1 MGGVGKTALVTHLY
15 NQLLRIPE
23 TLHVYWITASQ
34 DTSINRLQ
42 TSLARCIGLDLSDE
56 DDEMHRVVLLKKELM
71 KKQHKWVLILD
82 DLWKAFDL
90 QKLGI
95 LDQAEGCKLILTTRS
110 EKICQ
115 QMKTQHAIKVQPIL
129 EEEAW
134 TLFIERL
141 GHDITLSPGV
151 KRIAVDVVRECAG
164 LPLGIITMAGCMR
177 RVDDPHE
184 WRNTLEKLKESKFRD
199 MEDEVFRL
207 LRFSYDRLDNDSVLQ
222 QCLLYCAIFP
232 EDYKIERE
240 ELIGYLIDEGIVEE
254 RRSRQA
260 TFDEGHTMLN
270 KLENVCL
277 LESAR
282 GYGSRRC
289 VKMHDLIRD
298 MAHQIFQKNSPV
310 MHSPRCPNLT
320 TLLLCGNIGLRFIAD
335 SFFTQL
341 HGLKVLDLS
350 CTPIIELPDSVCEL
364 VTLTALL
371 LKECDKLRHV
381 PSLEKLGALKRLD
394 LSGTTAL
401 KKMPQGM
408 QCLSNLMYLR
418 MNGCGEKE
426 FPCGLLPKLSHLQV
440 FVLEDMSIAGTYTPV
455 TVKGKEVGCLRKL
468 ESLVCH
474 FEVNLTLEYLTS
486 WNKTQSLSTYRIVVG
501 LRDVDAY
508 EVTKG
513 GYGKSKAL
521 RLGNLCNN
529 GDEIFQVMFPYD
541 IQELFISKCSYD
553 VSSLIEHCIEL
564 KVIHIEDCNSLESLV
579 SSSWLCSAPLPSPSY
594 NGIFSV
600 LKELKCYRSR
610 SMKKLLPPVLVP
622 NLVNLESIEV
632 EHCEIMEEI
641 IGTRSDEEEVMGEE
655 SSSSSSIEI
664 KLPKLR
670 ELILRGLPKL
680 KSIYSSKLIC
690 DSLKNIAATNC
701 NSMEI
706 LVPSSWSSPVNLETI
721 RVEDCEKMKEIIGG
735 ARSDEEGVMGEES
748 SEFKLPKLRE
758 LHLTGLRELK
768 SICSSKLICDSLQ
781 KIDVSN
787 CNSIEILVPSS
798 WSCLVNLE
806 EIYVASCG
814 KMKEIIGG
822 TRSDEEG
829 VMGEESSKFQL
840 PKLRVMKLRGLLELK
855 SICSAKLIC
864 DSLQRIDVHDC
875 NNMEILVPSSW
886 SCLVNL
892 EEINVAS
899 CGKMKEII
907 VRTRS
912 DEKGVM
918 GEESS
923 KFKLPKLRKLTL
935 RGLQELKSICSS
947 KLICYSLQKIDV
959 SYCNNMEILV
969 PSSWSCLVNLEEINV
984 DSCGK
989 MKDLRG
995 YGEESSKFLLP
1006 NLREL
1011 KSICSAK
1018 LICDS
1023 LQRIDVHDCNNMEIL
1038 VPSSWS
1044 CLVNLEE
1051 INVVSCG
1058 KMEIIRGTR
1067 SDEEGAMGEE
1077 SSEFQ
1082 LPKLRSLRLQG
1093 LPKLKSICSAK
1104 LICNSLQEIKVS
1116 NCNSMETLVPSSW
1129 SCLVNLEEIYVA
1141 RCGKMK
1147 EIIGGTRSDE
1157 EGVMGEESCK
1167 FNLPKLRELT
1177 LRRLQ
1182 ELKSICSSKLI
1193 CYSLQEINVSYC
1205 NSMEILV
1212 PSSWSCLVNLEEIY
1226 VASCGKMKEII
1237 GGTRSD
1243 EEGVMGEE
1251 SSKFQLPKLRV
1262 MKLRGLLELK
1272 SICSAKL
1279 ICDSLQRIDVHKC
1292 NSMEILV
1299 PSSWSCLVNLEEINV
1314 ASCGKM
1320 KEIIGGTRSDKKGVM
1335 GEESSKFKLPK
1346 LKSLRLQ
1353 GLPDMKSICSA
1364 KLICDSL
1371 QRIDVSN
1378 CNSMEILVPS
1388 SWSCLVNLEKIYVAS
1403 CGEMKE
1409 IIGTRSNEEGAI
1421 GEESSEFQLPK
1432 LKSLKLQGLPEMKSI
1447 CSSKLICDS
1456 LQKINVSNCN
1466 SMEILVPSSWSC
1478 LVNLEEIYVDS
1489 YGKMKEI
1496 IGGTRSDEE
1505 GVMGEESNKFKLPKL
1520 RELRLLGLPELK
1532 SICREKLICDSLEVI
1547 VVVHCNSMEIL
1558 VPSSWSYLVNLEE
1571 IYVASCGKMKEIIGG
1586 TRSDKEG
1593 VMGEE
1598 SSKFQLPK
1606 LRELKLRGL
1615 LELKSICSAK
1625 LICDSLQRIDVHEC
1639 NSMEILVPSSWSC
1652 LVNLEEINVLVVEN
1666 EEIIEEQDQMK
1677 RGLWGLPELKSNWS
1691 AKWICDSLQK
1701 INVSNCNS
1709 MEILVPSSWSCLVN
1723 LEEINVANCGKMKE
1737 ILGGTRSDEEGVMG
1751 EESSKFKLPKLRYL
1765 RLQGLPELKS
1775 NWSAK
1780 LICDSLQ
1787 KINVSNCNSMEILVP
1802 SSWSCLVNL
1811 EEINVDYC
1819 GKMKEIIG
1827 GTRSDEKGVMGEES
1841 NKFKLP
1847 KLRELRLLGLSKL
1860 KSICRAKLICDSLE
1874 EEEEEEDE
1882 G

>member
-1 MGGVGKTALVTHLY
+1 
-15 NQLLRIPE
+15 
-23 TLHVYWITASQ
+23 
-34 DTSINRLQ
+34 
-42 TSLARCIGLDLSDE
+42 
-56 DDEMHRVVLLKKELM
+56 
-71 KKQHKWVLILD
+71 
-82 DLWKAFDL
+82 
-90 QKLGI
+90 
-95 LDQAEGCKLILTTRS
+95 
-110 EKICQ
+110 
-115 QMKTQHAIKVQPIL
+115 
-129 EEEAW
+129 
-134 TLFIERL
+134 
-141 GHDITLSPGV
+141 
-151 KRIAVDVVRECAG
+151 
-164 LPLGIITMAGCMR
+164 
-177 RVDDPHE
+177 
-184 WRNTLEKLKESKFRD
+184 
-199 MEDEVFRL
+199 
-207 LRFSYDRLDNDSVLQ
+207 
-222 QCLLYCAIFP
+222 
-232 EDYKIERE
+232 
-240 ELIGYLIDEGIVEE
+240 
-254 RRSRQA
+254 
-260 TFDEGHTMLN
+260 
-270 KLENVCL
+270 
-277 LESAR
+277 
-282 GYGSRRC
+282 
-289 VKMHDLIRD
+289 MHDLIRD

-310 MHSPRCPNLT
+310 MVGEYSDGLPVMDMWKENLVRVSLKHFHFKEIPSSHSPRCPNLT

-474 FEVNLTLEYLTS
+474 FEGQSDFVEYLTS

-594 NGIFSV
+594 NGNISH
-600 LKELKCYRSR
+600 LKELKCYRCR
-610 SMKKLLPPVLVP
+610 SMKKLLPLVLLP
-622 NLVNLESIEV
+622 YLVNLERIEV
-632 EHCEIMEEI
+632 KQCEKMEEI
-641 IGTRSDEEEVMGEE
+641 IGTRSDE
-655 SSSSSSIEI
+655 
-664 KLPKLR
+664 
-670 ELILRGLPKL
+670 
-680 KSIYSSKLIC
+680 
-690 DSLKNIAATNC
+690 
-701 NSMEI
+701 
-706 LVPSSWSSPVNLETI
+706 
-721 RVEDCEKMKEIIGG
+721 GG
-735 ARSDEEGVMGEES
+735 AIGEES
-748 SEFKLPKLRE
+748 SEF
-758 LHLTGLRELK
+758 
-768 SICSSKLICDSLQ
+768 
-781 KIDVSN
+781 
-787 CNSIEILVPSS
+787 
-798 WSCLVNLE
+798 
-806 EIYVASCG
+806 
-814 KMKEIIGG
+814 
-822 TRSDEEG
+822 
-829 VMGEESSKFQL
+829 QL
-840 PKLRVMKLRGLLELK
+840 PKLRSLRLQGLPKLK

-864 DSLQRIDVHDC
+864 DSLQRIDVHKC
-875 NNMEILVPSSW
+875 NSMEILVPSSW

-989 MKDLRG
+989 MKEIIVGTRSDEEG
-995 YGEESSKFLLP
+995 VMGEESSKFLLP
-1006 NLREL
+1006 NLRELKLKGLREL

-1051 INVVSCG
+1051 IYVVSCG

-1093 LPKLKSICSAK
+1093 LPKLKSIVVAK

-1129 SCLVNLEEIYVA
+1129 SCLVNLEEIYVV

-1157 EGVMGEESCK
+1157 EGVMGAESSK
-1167 FNLPKLRELT
+1167 LKLPKLRELT

-1251 SSKFQLPKLRV
+1251 SSKFQSPKLRV
-1262 MKLRGLLELK
+1262 MKLR
-1272 SICSAKL
+1272 I
-1279 ICDSLQRIDVHKC
+1279 
-1292 NSMEILV
+1292 
-1299 PSSWSCLVNLEEINV
+1299 
-1314 ASCGKM
+1314 
-1320 KEIIGGTRSDKKGVM
+1320 TR
-1335 GEESSKFKLPK
+1335 
-1346 LKSLRLQ
+1346 
-1353 GLPDMKSICSA
+1353 
-1364 KLICDSL
+1364 
-1371 QRIDVSN
+1371 
-1378 CNSMEILVPS
+1378 
-1388 SWSCLVNLEKIYVAS
+1388 
-1403 CGEMKE
+1403 
-1409 IIGTRSNEEGAI
+1409 
-1421 GEESSEFQLPK
+1421 
-1432 LKSLKLQGLPEMKSI
+1432 
-1447 CSSKLICDS
+1447 
-1456 LQKINVSNCN
+1456 
-1466 SMEILVPSSWSC
+1466 
-1478 LVNLEEIYVDS
+1478 
-1489 YGKMKEI
+1489 
-1496 IGGTRSDEE
+1496 
-1505 GVMGEESNKFKLPKL
+1505 
-1520 RELRLLGLPELK
+1520 
-1532 SICREKLICDSLEVI
+1532 
-1547 VVVHCNSMEIL
+1547 
-1558 VPSSWSYLVNLEE
+1558 
-1571 IYVASCGKMKEIIGG
+1571 
-1586 TRSDKEG
+1586 
-1593 VMGEE
+1593 
-1598 SSKFQLPK
+1598 
-1606 LRELKLRGL
+1606 
-1615 LELKSICSAK
+1615 
-1625 LICDSLQRIDVHEC
+1625 
-1639 NSMEILVPSSWSC
+1639 
-1652 LVNLEEINVLVVEN
+1652 
-1666 EEIIEEQDQMK
+1666 
-1677 RGLWGLPELKSNWS
+1677 
-1691 AKWICDSLQK
+1691 
-1701 INVSNCNS
+1701 
-1709 MEILVPSSWSCLVN
+1709 
-1723 LEEINVANCGKMKE
+1723 
-1737 ILGGTRSDEEGVMG
+1737 
-1751 EESSKFKLPKLRYL
+1751 
-1765 RLQGLPELKS
+1765 
-1775 NWSAK
+1775 
-1780 LICDSLQ
+1780 
-1787 KINVSNCNSMEILVP
+1787 
-1802 SSWSCLVNL
+1802 
-1811 EEINVDYC
+1811 
-1819 GKMKEIIG
+1819 
-1827 GTRSDEKGVMGEES
+1827 
-1841 NKFKLP
+1841 
-1847 KLRELRLLGLSKL
+1847 
-1860 KSICRAKLICDSLE
+1860 
-1874 EEEEEEDE
+1874 
-1882 G
+1882 

>member
-1 MGGVGKTALVTHLY
+1 MIRPSDQFRGLVDRSFWEYVEKMDGGSMTCKFCGHLFSQHTSISRIKLHLSGVTGRGVKICGQVTQDVQDAARAAIDGPPEKKLKTVAGSSNGVMAQQGDALSLKELADWIANFPSGETELLERGRFPETTSINQADEPQGGSSQPTDLLCLDHGRYYDHLRAPSENNDVIMNDVENMVRVRTESVEEEENNSGRLEQPVVGASSFGGLVDNTMCHAPGRSLEEYMRSFEVCLMADDIDNGTEGVVQPGARASSFGGLVGNTNEIKGDALPTRKLVGRAFEDNKKFIWSLLMGDEVSSIGIYGMGGVGKTALVTHLY

-95 LDQAEGCKLILTTRS
+95 PDQAEGCKLILTTRS

-310 MHSPRCPNLT
+310 MVGEYSDGLPVMDMWKENLVRVSLKHFHFKEIPSSHSPRCPNLT

-474 FEVNLTLEYLTS
+474 FEGQSDFVEYLTS

-564 KVIHIEDCNSLESLV
+564 KVIHIKDCNSLESLV

-594 NGIFSV
+594 NGIFSH
-600 LKELKCYRSR
+600 LKELKCYRCR
-610 SMKKLLPPVLVP
+610 SMKKLLPLVLLP
-622 NLVNLESIEV
+622 YLVNLERIEV
-632 EHCEIMEEI
+632 KQCEKMEEI
-641 IGTRSDEEEVMGEE
+641 IGTRSDE
-655 SSSSSSIEI
+655 
-664 KLPKLR
+664 
-670 ELILRGLPKL
+670 
-680 KSIYSSKLIC
+680 
-690 DSLKNIAATNC
+690 
-701 NSMEI
+701 
-706 LVPSSWSSPVNLETI
+706 
-721 RVEDCEKMKEIIGG
+721 GG
-735 ARSDEEGVMGEES
+735 A
-748 SEFKLPKLRE
+748 
-758 LHLTGLRELK
+758 
-768 SICSSKLICDSLQ
+768 I
-781 KIDVSN
+781 
-787 CNSIEILVPSS
+787 
-798 WSCLVNLE
+798 
-806 EIYVASCG
+806 
-814 KMKEIIGG
+814 
-822 TRSDEEG
+822 
-829 VMGEESSKFQL
+829 
-840 PKLRVMKLRGLLELK
+840 
-855 SICSAKLIC
+855 
-864 DSLQRIDVHDC
+864 
-875 NNMEILVPSSW
+875 
-886 SCLVNL
+886 
-892 EEINVAS
+892 
-899 CGKMKEII
+899 
-907 VRTRS
+907 
-912 DEKGVM
+912 
-918 GEESS
+918 
-923 KFKLPKLRKLTL
+923 
-935 RGLQELKSICSS
+935 
-947 KLICYSLQKIDV
+947 
-959 SYCNNMEILV
+959 
-969 PSSWSCLVNLEEINV
+969 
-984 DSCGK
+984 
-989 MKDLRG
+989 
-995 YGEESSKFLLP
+995 
-1006 NLREL
+1006 
-1011 KSICSAK
+1011 
-1018 LICDS
+1018 
-1023 LQRIDVHDCNNMEIL
+1023 
-1038 VPSSWS
+1038 
-1044 CLVNLEE
+1044 
-1051 INVVSCG
+1051 
-1058 KMEIIRGTR
+1058 
-1067 SDEEGAMGEE
+1067 GEE

-1093 LPKLKSICSAK
+1093 LPK
-1104 LICNSLQEIKVS
+1104 
-1116 NCNSMETLVPSSW
+1116 
-1129 SCLVNLEEIYVA
+1129 
-1141 RCGKMK
+1141 
-1147 EIIGGTRSDE
+1147 
-1157 EGVMGEESCK
+1157 
-1167 FNLPKLRELT
+1167 
-1177 LRRLQ
+1177 
-1182 ELKSICSSKLI
+1182 
-1193 CYSLQEINVSYC
+1193 
-1205 NSMEILV
+1205 
-1212 PSSWSCLVNLEEIY
+1212 
-1226 VASCGKMKEII
+1226 
-1237 GGTRSD
+1237 
-1243 EEGVMGEE
+1243 
-1251 SSKFQLPKLRV
+1251 
-1262 MKLRGLLELK
+1262 LK

-1299 PSSWSCLVNLEEINV
+1299 PSSWSYSNLPSISSPFFYMNPKEWWESVVEREHADPLVKMRRQNDPVLHDVDKSFWEHVEKMDDGSMGCKFCGHPFSKGTSISRIKFHLAGV
-1314 ASCGKM
+1314 KGRGVRICGKVPQDVQDAALAAIDGPPEKKHKTVAGSTNNEVTNVISASAQQQRNQM
-1320 KEIIGGTRSDKKGVM
+1320 MMAHQREDLSLEDWMASITRPSFNQADEPQGDPSQPTNDQLCSSSVNNYVIMNDSQNLVGVTSELVVQVLEQSNAERDNLSMDAGRTQTRVQGMEQGGEKGRVCSYLDMENTGEGSAQHGDRIPSAGASSSRGLVGNTNETPGDPLPTSSTKLVGRAFEQNTNEIWSWLMDNEVSTIGIYGMGGVGKTTMLKHIHNKLLERRDICHFVYWVTVSREFSIERLQNLIAKCIDLDLSSEDDDLRRAAKLSKELLKKQKWILILDDLWNTFELHKVGIPEPVKGCKLIMTTRSKRVCQRMHSQRKIEV
-1335 GEESSKFKLPK
+1335 
-1346 LKSLRLQ
+1346 KSL
-1353 GLPDMKSICSA
+1353 S
-1364 KLICDSL
+1364 
-1371 QRIDVSN
+1371 V
-1378 CNSMEILVPS
+1378 
-1388 SWSCLVNLEKIYVAS
+1388 
-1403 CGEMKE
+1403 
-1409 IIGTRSNEEGAI
+1409 EEAWTLFI
-1421 GEESSEFQLPK
+1421 
-1432 LKSLKLQGLPEMKSI
+1432 
-1447 CSSKLICDS
+1447 
-1456 LQKINVSNCN
+1456 
-1466 SMEILVPSSWSC
+1466 
-1478 LVNLEEIYVDS
+1478 
-1489 YGKMKEI
+1489 
-1496 IGGTRSDEE
+1496 
-1505 GVMGEESNKFKLPKL
+1505 
-1520 RELRLLGLPELK
+1520 
-1532 SICREKLICDSLEVI
+1532 EKLGHDIALSLEVERI
-1547 VVVHCNSMEIL
+1547 AVDIARECAGLPLGVITMAGSLRGVDGVYEWRNTLNKLKESKYRDMEDEVFRLLRFSYDQLHDLAQQQCLLYCALFPEDHFIEREQL
-1558 VPSSWSYLVNLEE
+1558 ISYL
-1571 IYVASCGKMKEIIGG
+1571 
-1586 TRSDKEG
+1586 
-1593 VMGEE
+1593 
-1598 SSKFQLPK
+1598 
-1606 LRELKLRGL
+1606 
-1615 LELKSICSAK
+1615 
-1625 LICDSLQRIDVHEC
+1625 ID
-1639 NSMEILVPSSWSC
+1639 
-1652 LVNLEEINVLVVEN
+1652 
-1666 EEIIEEQDQMK
+1666 EEIIK
-1677 RGLWGLPELKSNWS
+1677 RMG
-1691 AKWICDSLQK
+1691 
-1701 INVSNCNS
+1701 S
-1709 MEILVPSSWSCLVN
+1709 MQ
-1723 LEEINVANCGKMKE
+1723 AA
-1737 ILGGTRSDEEGVMG
+1737 
-1751 EESSKFKLPKLRYL
+1751 F
-1765 RLQGLPELKS
+1765 
-1775 NWSAK
+1775 
-1780 LICDSLQ
+1780 
-1787 KINVSNCNSMEILVP
+1787 
-1802 SSWSCLVNL
+1802 
-1811 EEINVDYC
+1811 
-1819 GKMKEIIG
+1819 
-1827 GTRSDEKGVMGEES
+1827 
-1841 NKFKLP
+1841 
-1847 KLRELRLLGLSKL
+1847 
-1860 KSICRAKLICDSLE
+1860 
-1874 EEEEEEDE
+1874 DE
-1882 G
+1882 GHTMLDRLEDVSLLERAETYTMSRGVKMHDLIRDMAIQILQENSQNMG